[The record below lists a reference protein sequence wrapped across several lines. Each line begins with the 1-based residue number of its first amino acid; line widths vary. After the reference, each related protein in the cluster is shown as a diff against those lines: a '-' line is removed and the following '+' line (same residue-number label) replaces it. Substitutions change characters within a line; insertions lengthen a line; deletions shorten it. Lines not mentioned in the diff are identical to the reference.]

1 MKKDRVF
8 TVRGEDGKDLTLI
21 FKRPSQSILSKA
33 HLVFRKAY
41 SNGLRE
47 GYLLAKEVDNILRAR
62 GLWSDEKDKEVDAL
76 RLEISSLEDKLNDSG
91 LSDEEGRQ
99 VCESL
104 IDKREEL
111 FDINSMVS
119 SIADNTCEAIA
130 AEEKN
135 YFLAANCVYNST
147 GLSRVYKSVEDY
159 KARLDEP
166 GATDCYREAL
176 IAGLEASLGRELPSD
191 LTEEYAENKW
201 LSSKVEQVKVEPKK
215 KKKSSKRTSSS

>member
-8 TVRGEDGKDLTLI
+8 TVKDKDGEDLTLI

-41 SNGLRE
+41 SHGLRE
-47 GYLLAKEVDNILRAR
+47 GYLLSKEVDNILRAR
-62 GLWSDEKDKEVDAL
+62 GLWDDEKDNEVEAL
-76 RLEISSLEDKLNDSG
+76 RLEISSLEDKLGDSD
-91 LSDEEGRQ
+91 LSDEKGRQ

-104 IDKREEL
+104 IEKREEL
-111 FDINSMVS
+111 FEINSMVS
-119 SIADNTCEAIA
+119 SISDNTCEAVA

-147 GLSRVYKSVEDY
+147 GLSKVYKSVEDY

-166 GATDCYREAL
+166 GAADCYREAL

-201 LSSKVEQVKVEPKK
+201 LNSKVEVEPKK
-215 KKKSSKRTSSS
+215 KKKKKSSKKDQ